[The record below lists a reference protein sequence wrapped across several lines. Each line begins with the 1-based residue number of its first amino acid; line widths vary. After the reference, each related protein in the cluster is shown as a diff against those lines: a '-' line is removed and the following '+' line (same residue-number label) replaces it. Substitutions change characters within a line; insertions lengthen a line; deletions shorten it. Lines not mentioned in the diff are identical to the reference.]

1 MPIQIRRTRTPN
13 LAPSGLLPGQL
24 SVEMASNPPR
34 LWVGVPADI
43 DPTLRREIAPFGAF
57 LAWSTGDIKLTM
69 RRTPDPGF
77 RMCDDGTIGN
87 VGSGA
92 DYANADARN
101 LFLLLYDEPF
111 TDAIIPIFTSAGA
124 ATTRATQGT
133 SANAWTNNVRL
144 RLALMLGRSLG
155 IAGTGAGLS
164 ARTPGQS
171 VGAEIVGLD
180 VNTLPAH
187 LHSYMGPYTYAAQG
201 DGGVGWTMASAG
213 WTGYTGGSQAHNNMQ
228 PTTFLNAM
236 ICL

>member
-34 LWVGVPADI
+34 LWVGVPASI

-57 LAWSTGDIKLTM
+57 QAWSTGDIKLTM
-69 RRTPDPGF
+69 KTAPDVGWL
-77 RMCDDGTIGN
+77 MCDDSTIGN
-87 VGSGA
+87 VDSGA
-92 DYANADARN
+92 NFANAAARN
-101 LFLLLYDEPF
+101 LFLLLYDAPF
-111 TDAIIPIFTSAGA
+111 TDAIIPIFTSANA
-124 ATTRATQGT
+124 TTTRAAQGT
-133 SANAWTNNVRL
+133 PANAWTNNVRL

-155 IAGTGAGLS
+155 VAGTGAGLS

-180 VNTLPAH
+180 ANTLPAH
-187 LHSYMGPYTYAAQG
+187 LHSYIGPYTYAAQG
-201 DGGVGWTMASAG
+201 PGGVGYTMSGTG
-213 WTGYTGGSQAHNNMQ
+213 WTGYTGGSGAHNNMQ